1 MLRDYQR
8 QTNNP
13 YRLDHELW
21 MQTLWLIRR
30 YDRLIEEY
38 NLRIDEGMSPDPE
51 SLPAGKSNRTGDP
64 TSLRAMKLAEISKQI
79 MAIDKAKLTIPEEY
93 MKGVWNNIITT
104 SPYPRDADPRTYGT
118 YKARFVYAVAKNM
131 EWI

>member
-1 MLRDYQR
+1 MRDYQR
-8 QTNNP
+8 QNNNP

-21 MQTLWLIRR
+21 MQTLWLMRR

-93 MKGVWNNIITT
+93 MNGVWNNIMTT
-104 SPYPRDADPRTYGT
+104 ERYPGDADPRTYGT
-118 YKARFVYAVAKNM
+118 YKARFVYFVARNM
-131 EWI
+131 GWI